1 MSLNPRAS
9 PVRVVLVNIAL
20 LIVGA
25 SLVLGG
31 FEWGL
36 RRFHGRYDFFKVG
49 VESPDFRQGRGDLKE
64 IFTPD
69 PDLGFR
75 PVLGEG
81 RYYGPHGTLQ
91 NEYDLRKRPGVT
103 RLLFIGDSV
112 THRAELIKALRGLYG
127 DERFEYWNAGVE
139 SYNTVQEVGF
149 YRAYNRL
156 VEPDHV
162 ILTMVVNDVETT
174 PLVFLSEGKLV
185 MVAPNLPRSAV
196 NGWLFRR
203 SLLYR
208 QVVSWRVALQANR
221 LRLKIWAEVTDS
233 LRSLGEELE
242 RDGTR
247 FTVLVLPLLAPPE
260 AAPGAAATHRALV
273 GMVDGLGLRHFDL
286 AAPVAAAL
294 RGSPAPEDNVH
305 PGPEMASAIAR
316 HLKDNRLLD

>member
-1 MSLNPRAS
+1 MSRRSGALPIRL
-9 PVRVVLVNIAL
+9 VLVNLAVL
-20 LIVGA
+20 AAGVT
-25 SLVLGG
+25 LVLGG

-49 VESPDFRQGRGDLKE
+49 VERPDFRQGPRNLPE

-75 PVLGEG
+75 PILGEG

-91 NEYDLRKRPGVT
+91 NCYNLRKRPGVT

-112 THRAELIKALRGLYG
+112 THRGELIKALRARYG
-127 DERFEYWNAGVE
+127 EERFEYWNAGVE

-149 YRAYNRL
+149 YLRYNRAI
-156 VEPDHV
+156 EPDHV

-174 PLVFLSEGKLV
+174 PLVFVSEGKLV

-208 QVVSWRVALQANR
+208 QLVSWRVALQANR
-221 LRLKIWAEVTDS
+221 LRIKIRGEVVES
-233 LRSLGEELE
+233 LREL
-242 RDGTR
+242 RDELQR
-247 FTVLVLPLLAPPE
+247 ENVRLSVLLLPLLAPPE
-260 AAPGAAATHRALV
+260 AAPGAAATHRDLV
-273 GMVDGLGLRHFDL
+273 GIAGGLGLRAFDL
-286 AAPVAAAL
+286 AEPVAEAL
-294 RGSPAPEDNVH
+294 RSMPAPDDQVH
-305 PGPEMASAIAR
+305 PGPEMASALAGYLQQR
-316 HLKDNRLLD
+316 RLLD